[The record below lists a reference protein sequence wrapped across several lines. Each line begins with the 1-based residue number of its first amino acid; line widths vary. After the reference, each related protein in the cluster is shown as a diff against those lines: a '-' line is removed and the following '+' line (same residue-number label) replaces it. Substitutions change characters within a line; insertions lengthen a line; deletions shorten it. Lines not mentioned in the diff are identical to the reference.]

1 MIRLNWKAMT
11 ANLTIRAMSFKG
23 LACLN
28 CLKMKRI
35 NNNGGWKNSLFYK
48 ISKSSNDTLFHQ
60 CSILND
66 FHHENLLTTTAVLIW
81 RYPISTF
88 EPMNLQCLLALLCI
102 ALQEVTA
109 PTLPAICIVYHQ
121 QYDPTAT
128 TNAKKDSCMCLL
140 SWICCSNST
149 WLSCDDCCFW

>member
-23 LACLN
+23 LARLN

-35 NNNGGWKNSLFYK
+35 NNNGGCKIHYFIKSAKAAMIPYFINVRFWMIFTMRISAPPLPCWSDDSLF
-48 ISKSSNDTLFHQ
+48 
-60 CSILND
+60 
-66 FHHENLLTTTAVLIW
+66 
-81 RYPISTF
+81 STF
-88 EPMNLQCLLALLCI
+88 EPMNLQCLLAWFI
-102 ALQEVTA
+102 ALEEATA